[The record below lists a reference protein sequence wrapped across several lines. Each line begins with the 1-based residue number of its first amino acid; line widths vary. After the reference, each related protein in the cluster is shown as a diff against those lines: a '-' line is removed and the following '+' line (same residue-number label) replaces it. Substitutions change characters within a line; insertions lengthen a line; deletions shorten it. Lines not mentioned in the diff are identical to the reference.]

1 MRTLSD
7 LQKRILTAEFPT
19 MNFESDSD
27 VERYFDLRKMGR
39 QADALDLYNTRLKR
53 KFPDDAQRTL
63 LIRYYRSHDSRYH
76 EMLRDNMVALADR
89 VVSRT
94 TSIITLLTREI
105 DTVDMTDAYS
115 VIKLAEG
122 LLSVISPD
130 RYQAIAFTEKYVRY
144 AKILNYRQSQ
154 MERTAELIR
163 LYVTDTIESVQELK
177 KEHDER
183 RNQRA
188 RQQRARN
195 AQASF
200 DLSKVVFNPADMARI
215 LIPKSI
221 VRTEDIVI
229 AYCLKYWTLVSDI
242 AFEKT
247 IFLYSR
253 KYHTKHNE
261 IFQAIKNG
269 CTHGWKDE
277 EILNAVLANVV
288 TGYYYNISGD
298 LYLQRTW
305 KRFKLYLQGD
315 AGTDSQVSINT
326 GIQALS
332 QSPSEA
338 IPQTRMIAEARP
350 KEQDTLSLIAQ
361 KAHPS
366 SRAMQQSRIEASRS
380 ERIAALQRIRA
391 ATQTSRAQSREQT
404 GAVVP
409 AGRLSAVQT
418 IVARPTSIS
427 KNISASPQSTGTGSI
442 DRRATVHAQV
452 ASVAPF
458 KAEKANP
465 AKVKSVAIPQSPVF
479 VPNSIADIIRKLTG
493 KTYTVYKELFFK
505 GIRPSI
511 RTVLGMSS
519 GKKGSLFGN
528 RQNDAEEII
537 YNFLFEHY
545 NDPYQNWKDS
555 GDRKKVENLGYAI
568 PALEPIVAGW
578 IKDNE

>member
-1 MRTLSD
+1 
-7 LQKRILTAEFPT
+7 

-39 QADALDLYNTRLKR
+39 QADALDLYNTRLRR

-76 EMLRDNMVALADR
+76 EILRDNMVALADR
-89 VVSRT
+89 AVSRT

-200 DLSKVVFNPADMARI
+200 DLSKVVFNPADIARI
-215 LIPKSI
+215 LIPKNI

-261 IFQAIKNG
+261 IFQAIKTG

-277 EILNAVLANVV
+277 EILSAVLANVV

-315 AGTDSQVSINT
+315 AGTDAQASVNT

-338 IPQTRMIAEARP
+338 IPQTRTIATARP

-366 SRAMQQSRIEASRS
+366 SRAMRQSRVDASRS

-391 ATQTSRAQSREQT
+391 TTQARQTQSKAET
-404 GAVVP
+404 GTVMP
-409 AGRLSAVQT
+409 ANSVSAVQT
-418 IVARPTSIS
+418 MVTRPAAILKPAT
-427 KNISASPQSTGTGSI
+427 ASPQNTRSVAAE
-442 DRRATVHAQV
+442 RREIVPAQV

-458 KAEKANP
+458 KVEKATS
-465 AKVKSVAIPQSPVF
+465 AKAKSVVVPQSPVF
-479 VPNSIADIIRKLTG
+479 VPNSIADIIRKMTG

-505 GIRPSI
+505 GVRSSI
-511 RTVLGMSS
+511 RAVLGMSS
-519 GKKGSLFGN
+519 DKKSSLFGN

-555 GDRKKVENLGYAI
+555 GDRKKVEDLGYAI

>member
-7 LQKRILTAEFPT
+7 LQKRILTAEFPN

-27 VERYFDLRKMGR
+27 VERYFELRQMGR
-39 QADALDLYNTRLKR
+39 QADALNLYNTRLRR
-53 KFPDDAQRTL
+53 KFPDDAQRSL
-63 LIRYYRSHDSRYH
+63 LIRYYRSHDYRYR
-76 EMLRDNMVALADR
+76 EILRDNMVALAER
-89 VVSRT
+89 VLSRT
-94 TSIITLLTREI
+94 TGIITLLTRDI

-122 LLSVISPD
+122 LLSIISPD

-144 AKILNYRQSQ
+144 AKILDYRHAQ

-163 LYVTDTIESVQELK
+163 LYVTDTIESVQDLK

-183 RNQRA
+183 RKQRV
-188 RQQRARN
+188 RQQKDRN
-195 AQASF
+195 AQATF
-200 DLSKVVFNPADMARI
+200 DLSKVVFSPSDVARI
-215 LIPKSI
+215 MIPKTI
-221 VRTEDIVI
+221 IRTEDIVI
-229 AYCLKYWTLVSDI
+229 AYCLKYWNLAFDI

-261 IFQAIKNG
+261 IFQAIKTG
-269 CTHGWKDE
+269 RAHGWKDE

-305 KRFKLYLQGD
+305 KRFQLYLQGD
-315 AGTDSQVSINT
+315 ATTDPQVSVNN
-326 GIQALS
+326 GIQILAHN
-332 QSPSEA
+332 SEAA
-338 IPQTRMIAEARP
+338 IPQSRPVVESRTREV
-350 KEQDTLSLIAQ
+350 DTLSMIAQ

-366 SRAMQQSRIEASRS
+366 SRAIKQSRVEASRS
-380 ERIAALQRIRA
+380 ERIAAIQRVRNAMPARDQQTASRPA
-391 ATQTSRAQSREQT
+391 A
-404 GAVVP
+404 
-409 AGRLSAVQT
+409 
-418 IVARPTSIS
+418 
-427 KNISASPQSTGTGSI
+427 
-442 DRRATVHAQV
+442 
-452 ASVAPF
+452 VAPTPVSGLTTGILTSAPVPKQEAPKSRVF
-458 KAEKANP
+458 LPGEKK
-465 AKVKSVAIPQSPVF
+465 AKVMPKAPATAFRQQKTEAARVNAESTARTPAF
-479 VPNSIADIIRKLTG
+479 MPNSIADIIRKMTG

-511 RTVLGMSS
+511 RAVLGSAS

-545 NDPYQNWKDS
+545 NDPYQNWKES
-555 GDRKKVENLGYAI
+555 AERKTRDASFVQTSSLK
-568 PALEPIVAGW
+568 
-578 IKDNE
+578 